1 MNAKL
6 GNLDLESVKLFD
18 EKTTLLHVKLRDSVK
33 NYFSIWRYL
42 GHSSNLSITAEFNE
56 LKLFK
61 VCKDSLET
69 MFCIEELYT

>member
-42 GHSSNLSITAEFNE
+42 GHSSNLSIIAEFN
-56 LKLFK
+56 
-61 VCKDSLET
+61 
-69 MFCIEELYT
+69 